1 MDSTKISEVRVITF
15 DLDNTLWKT
24 DPVISAANNALNDF
38 LITRIGQL
46 PKRVEQV
53 MKELYVR
60 NPYTYNP
67 LLERDDETVQ
77 SKSQYDGSTRSFGS
91 PVYLTKLRIDSIK
104 ELLYN
109 GTNTASLD
117 LVTDDLDQIA
127 HDAFHVWDM
136 ARHEAIP
143 LHYADSMLET
153 LKTLRQMRTSEG
165 KSVVIGAITDG
176 NSDPR
181 KVQELK
187 DYFDFVVNAESVGVS
202 KPNKKIYQRAI
213 IEASRYPVVQQCL
226 PQVSLSLESDENEY
240 DDDLALVGPWWVH
253 VGDDFMKDVVPAK
266 ELQMRNIWTV
276 ELLPKRERL
285 DPNELSVPPKK
296 NSRRDVAELMRE
308 ISLKPVVEMTIGT
321 TDFLIDS
328 FESEFVDCKVSS
340 FSNIASI
347 ITSWHTTGLSGSQY
361 DEGSQLEKRIEASYL
376 DHTILPT
383 SVTDTS
389 GQISAQRSDVTEI
402 TSSKKFCINCGT
414 SIPYVAKF
422 CFSCGEKQPEVIAK
436 R

>member
-1 MDSTKISEVRVITF
+1 MDATTISEVRVITL

-38 LITRIGQL
+38 LISRIGQL

-53 MKELYVR
+53 MKELFVR
-60 NPYTYNP
+60 NPYSYNP
-67 LLERDDETVQ
+67 LLERDDDTVQ
-77 SKSQYDGSTRSFGS
+77 STSQYDGSTRSFGS

-109 GTNTASLD
+109 GTNTTSHD
-117 LVTDDLDQIA
+117 LVMDDLDQIA
-127 HDAFHVWDM
+127 HDAFHVWDK
-136 ARHEAIP
+136 ARHDAIP

-165 KSVVIGAITDG
+165 KSIVIGAITDG

-213 IEASRYPVVQQCL
+213 IEASRYPVVQQFL
-226 PQVSLSLESDENEY
+226 PKVDLSLEGDDSEY

-253 VGDDFMKDVVPAK
+253 VGDDFMKDVVPSK

-285 DPNELSVPPKK
+285 DPNEFSVPPKK

-308 ISLKPVVEMTIGT
+308 IALKPVVEMTIGT

-347 ITSWHTTGLSGSQY
+347 ITSWHTTGLSESQY
-361 DEGSQLEKRIEASYL
+361 NEGSQLEQMIEGSYL
-376 DHTILPT
+376 EHTSGT
-383 SVTDTS
+383 GTS
-389 GQISAQRSDVTEI
+389 GQFFAQRSDAAEI

-422 CFSCGEKQPEVIAK
+422 CFSCGEKQPEVIA
-436 R
+436 RG